1 MNTKLISSK
10 KSNLDHEGSWMLNQ
24 VLFLLKYKYNFFDNM
39 SQKQREM
46 FINDIFDIGCCYDC
60 KNEEIMYDLGQEL
73 GFCFVCK
80 KSAKKFDKTH
90 NICIGCSEKYL

>member
-10 KSNLDHEGSWMLNQ
+10 KSNLDHQGSWMLNQ

-39 SQKQREM
+39 SQKQREI

-60 KNEEIMYDLGQEL
+60 KNEEIMYDLGADL

-90 NICIGCSEKYL
+90 NICISCSEKYL